1 MKRCTPS
8 AFAVRQHLAPFS
20 KARDAAHAY
29 DHITATERPTSHEIR
44 ALGAWLY
51 EQQNFPQEY
60 IQALMGHA
68 HAKMTKHYQDG
79 HEEKKIEYV
88 EVSAGLTL

>member
-1 MKRCTPS
+1 
-8 AFAVRQHLAPFS
+8 
-20 KARDAAHAY
+20 
-29 DHITATERPTSHEIR
+29 
-44 ALGAWLY
+44 
-51 EQQNFPQEY
+51 
-60 IQALMGHA
+60 MGHA